1 MKIFLDTAN
10 MNEIRTAVDW
20 GIVDGVTT
28 NPTLIAREGA
38 PFHERIKEICQLVKG
53 PVSAEVT
60 ALDYENMIFQARELA
75 KLSDYIVI
83 KIPMT
88 SDGIKAV
95 RKLSSEGIKTNV
107 TLIFSVSQAILAMK
121 AGATYVSPFVGRMDD
136 ISSEGMNVVEQIM
149 QVIYNYGFET
159 EVIVASVR
167 HPMHIVR
174 AALIGA
180 HVVTTPFK
188 SLEALFKHPL
198 TDAGIEKFTKDWEQY
213 NEKLS

>member
-1 MKIFLDTAN
+1 VKIFLDTAN

-60 ALDYENMIFQARELA
+60 ALDYENMILQARELA

-121 AGATYVSPFVGRMDD
+121 AGATYVSPMCDWGSFTGLCTFRW
-136 ISSEGMNVVEQIM
+136 Q
-149 QVIYNYGFET
+149 
-159 EVIVASVR
+159 ASIACSR
-167 HPMHIVR
+167 
-174 AALIGA
+174 
-180 HVVTTPFK
+180 TC
-188 SLEALFKHPL
+188 S
-198 TDAGIEKFTKDWEQY
+198 
-213 NEKLS
+213 

>member
-121 AGATYVSPFVGRMDD
+121 AGATYVSPFVGRLDD

-167 HPMHIVR
+167 HPMHVVR

-198 TDAGIEKFTKDWEQY
+198 TDAGIERFTKDWEQY
-213 NEKLS
+213 SEKLS

>member
-95 RKLSSEGIKTNV
+95 RKLSSEGIRTNV

-198 TDAGIEKFTKDWEQY
+198 TDAGIERFTKDWEQY
-213 NEKLS
+213 SEKLS

>member
-60 ALDYENMIFQARELA
+60 ALDYENMILQARELA

-121 AGATYVSPFVGRMDD
+121 AGATYVSPFVGRLDD

>member
-60 ALDYENMIFQARELA
+60 ALDYENMILQARELA

-88 SDGIKAV
+88 SDGIKAI

-121 AGATYVSPFVGRMDD
+121 AGATYVSPFVGRLDD

-198 TDAGIEKFTKDWEQY
+198 TDAGIERFTKDWEQY